1 MLCQLSLAGMF
12 GLFVVLGCVGVR
24 SVGFCFRRFR
34 FFFGL
39 CGGFF
44 VGCFRLLRDWRRVH
58 ATFLLISAF
67 AGVFRRF
74 FGLFV
79 FFRHVRRFRFFRY
92 FWCFRRVLRFL
103 LVQLLRRILVFVAF
117 FVLFMMSAISAVS
130 FLGVGL
136 GGGGALVVSIAM
148 GLAAA
153 YFMLC
158 QLFLVAYVA
167 ISAWSA
173 VAALAA
179 AFCGFGMFGGLFVFR
194 IYGFFGFFWRAAF
207 AAVVVFSAYAVVAAF
222 TAFVACLVVSAF
234 AAFSAFCCVFGA
246 VRVFGVSG
254 VGAFFR
260 TMSTQHCLV
269 KQTPLNLEWN
279 LDLHFEYILNNLPP
293 FFFGIV

>member
-1 MLCQLSLAGMF
+1 MLCFSAF
-12 GLFVVLGCVGVR
+12 FWP
-24 SVGFCFRRFR
+24 FR
-34 FFFGL
+34 FFSACAAFS
-39 CGGFF
+39 FF
-44 VGCFRLLRDWRRVH
+44 SL
-58 ATFLLISAF
+58 FLVFSACVAFSACTAF
-67 AGVFRRF
+67 AA
-74 FGLFV
+74 
-79 FFRHVRRFRFFRY
+79 HS
-92 FWCFRRVLRFL
+92 CFCRVLRSFHDERYKCCFFFGCW
-103 LVQLLRRILVFVAF
+103 LR
-117 FVLFMMSAISAVS
+117 
-130 FLGVGL
+130 

-293 FFFGIV
+293 FFLGIV